1 MAAALTSNCPVGG
14 FLTPESQ
21 KNNFSN
27 YARKNIARKQW
38 PLIVQTKLH
47 APAVARQIFLL
58 LVLRYSGTGN
68 KRLCGRDGR
77 NSRDAILVRDVGL
90 N

>member
-1 MAAALTSNCPVGG
+1 MAAALTSNCLIAG
-14 FLTPESQ
+14 FLTLESQ
-21 KNNFSN
+21 NPFSH